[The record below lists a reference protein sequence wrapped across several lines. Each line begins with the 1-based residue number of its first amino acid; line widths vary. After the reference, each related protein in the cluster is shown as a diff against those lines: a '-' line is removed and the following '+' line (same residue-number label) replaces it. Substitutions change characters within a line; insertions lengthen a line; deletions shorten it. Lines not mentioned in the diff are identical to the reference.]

1 MKKLQNLK
9 WAPRWVSHMGCLRG
23 CLDYLGLDISDAWL
37 YGGTGHAF
45 VINIHP
51 ESCPSG
57 PTAWK
62 TMMLFEL
69 APNLGYRTD
78 SVVGF
83 KGQAF
88 TETQEKAWDFT
99 RKSIDEGLPVYG
111 WELEIPEFYVVYG
124 YDDVGYYYSGVGA
137 DEGKGPKPWRELGDT
152 GIGVVEM
159 YAVSPAPSKAP
170 AVVVKEA
177 FQRVLEH
184 AGNPPD
190 QIFENYAAG
199 IKGYDLWIKGLES
212 GKAGRFGMGYNAAV
226 WAECR
231 GFAVAFLEEASQR
244 LGSKATA
251 LFDEALD
258 HYREVA
264 ENLEAVSKVYPFQ
277 PMDETIVI
285 ELDDN
290 CQKVVSHL
298 LAARNAEA
306 GGLAVLEKIAT
317 AL

>member
-1 MKKLQNLK
+1 
-9 WAPRWVSHMGCLRG
+9 MGCLRG
-23 CLDYLGLDISDAWL
+23 CLDYLGLDITDAWL

-57 PTAWK
+57 PTAWDTK
-62 TMMLFEL
+62 MLCEL

-83 KGQAF
+83 KGEAF
-88 TETQEKAWDFT
+88 AQTQQKAWNFT

-111 WELEIPEFYVVYG
+111 WELEVAEFYVVYG
-124 YDDVGYYYSGVGA
+124 YDEVGYYFSGAGA
-137 DEGKGPKPWRELGDT
+137 DEGKGPKPWQELGDT

-159 YAVSPAPSKAP
+159 YAVSPVPAKEP
-170 AVVVKEA
+170 AVVVKET
-177 FQRVLEH
+177 FQKVLEH
-184 AGNPPD
+184 ASNPPD
-190 QIFENYAAG
+190 QIFENYASG
-199 IKGYDLWIKGLES
+199 LKGYDLWIKGLEA

-244 LGSKATA
+244 MGSQATP
-251 LFDEALD
+251 LFEEALD

-264 ENLEAVSKVYPFQ
+264 QNLEAVSNVYPFEA
-277 PMDETIVI
+277 MDETIVV
-285 ELDDN
+285 EPDAD
-290 CQKVVSHL
+290 CQKAVGYL
-298 LAARNAEA
+298 RAAREAES
-306 GGLAVLEKIAT
+306 GGQAVLEKIA
-317 AL
+317 AML